1 MVKTYEDY
9 IDKMCEL
16 FPEIE
21 REDIYNIIKFG
32 SKKMFTYIS
41 EGFDFAIDYVHP
53 RSSFMIA
60 CKNYTGMVEQK
71 KFALKRKEHWIN
83 TEREKANDK

>member
-41 EGFDFAIDYVHP
+41 EGFDLLLVMYIP
-53 RSSFMIA
+53 
-60 CKNYTGMVEQK
+60 N
-71 KFALKRKEHWIN
+71 LLL
-83 TEREKANDK
+83 